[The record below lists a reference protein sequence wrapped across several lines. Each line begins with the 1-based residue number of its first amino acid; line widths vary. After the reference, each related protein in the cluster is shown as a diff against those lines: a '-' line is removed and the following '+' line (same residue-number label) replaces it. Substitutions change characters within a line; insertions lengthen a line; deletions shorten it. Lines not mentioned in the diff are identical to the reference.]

1 MNHTAFFGDATYTF
15 ALTDTMIHELQNKT
29 GVGIGALYLRVV
41 NSQFH
46 VADLTE
52 VIRLGLIGGGTAPAT
67 AQRLIDA
74 YAVNRPFDETF
85 PLALDILDAR
95 WTGKPEV
102 PAIPQDDLLAA
113 VTPIVEPWQ
122 ADIVDRLYGRAAA
135 TGDMSAAINDAL
147 QQVAE

>member
-1 MNHTAFFGDATYTF
+1 MISHTAYFGDGEKTF
-15 ALTDTMIHELQNKT
+15 TLTDSILKELYEKT

-52 VIRLGLIGGGTAPAT
+52 VIRLGLIGGGTSPT
-67 AQRLIDA
+67 NAQRLIDA

-95 WTGKPEV
+95 WNGKAEV
-102 PAIPQDDLLAA
+102 SH
-113 VTPIVEPWQ
+113 
-122 ADIVDRLYGRAAA
+122 
-135 TGDMSAAINDAL
+135 GDE
-147 QQVAE
+147 VAE

>member
-1 MNHTAFFGDATYTF
+1 MNHTAFFGDATYIF
-15 ALTDTMIHELQNKT
+15 ALTDPMIEELQRKT
-29 GVGIGALYLRVV
+29 GVGIGVLYLRVV

-52 VIRLGLIGGGTAPAT
+52 VIRLGLIGGGTSPTT

-95 WTGKPEV
+95 WNGNAEV
-102 PAIPQDDLLAA
+102 SQGDE
-113 VTPIVEPWQ
+113 VVE
-122 ADIVDRLYGRAAA
+122 
-135 TGDMSAAINDAL
+135 
-147 QQVAE
+147 

>member
-1 MNHTAFFGDATYTF
+1 MKHTAYFGDATYTF
-15 ALTDTMIHELQNKT
+15 ALTDTMIHELQMKT

-52 VIRLGLIGGGTAPAT
+52 VIRLGLIGGGISPAA

-95 WTGKPEV
+95 WTGKPEALATV
-102 PAIPQDDLLAA
+102 DQDENQQDAA
-113 VTPIVEPWQ
+113 
-122 ADIVDRLYGRAAA
+122 
-135 TGDMSAAINDAL
+135 
-147 QQVAE
+147 